1 MAKNYKSNKDET
13 VRMFKSDFMEAL
25 SRVHPAVPLI
35 IYVPV
40 IAFFMYL
47 SIAVYEF
54 TFITIFTLIVLG
66 IIVWSLA
73 EYTLHRFI
81 FHFEPKSKFGERLHF
96 IFHGVHHDYP
106 SDSRRLVMPPS
117 VSIPLA
123 VLFYFLFKSILGS
136 DLVAPFFVGFVTGY
150 IFYDMT
156 HYAVHHFNVK
166 NKFWLVLKKH
176 HMRHHFQDAKKG
188 YGVSSP
194 VWDDVMRT
202 NFDKTQDDVRELLN
216 IKQSPP
222 QKN

>member
-40 IAFFMYL
+40 IAFFIYA